1 MLVLSRKILEEI
13 VLMVGGI
20 EIVVTPVRIK
30 HSGAVVLGFTAPDE
44 VKILRKELINEDEK
58 R

>member
-1 MLVLSRKILEEI
+1 MLVLSRKILEKV
-13 VLMVGGI
+13 VLMVGDI
-20 EIVVTPVRIK
+20 EIVVTMVRVK

-44 VKILRKELINEDEK
+44 VKIFRKELINEDQK